1 MYIHVH
7 FTPWNGDSLMIAN
20 ILSRLCDV
28 KAPLASAVAAMHC
41 NLAQVWNTKSGPWQ
55 LTLRVFKIAELWG
68 SACNV
73 VVFTFASAIRKSS
86 KSNCTRIKCH
96 WPKLVVVLFSC
107 PTSSAGA
114 IFTDLLY
121 TLQRKRMLIGWTL
134 HWGPFPSGDHIGLV
148 VICLLFQETHL
159 ADVRC

>member
-1 MYIHVH
+1 
-7 FTPWNGDSLMIAN
+7 MIAK

-68 SACNV
+68 LHAMWWYSPLLKPSESLAKATALV
-73 VVFTFASAIRKSS
+73 
-86 KSNCTRIKCH
+86 SNATDLNWWSPCFH
-96 WPKLVVVLFSC
+96 LLLLQQVLFSQ
-107 PTSSAGA
+107 
-114 IFTDLLY
+114 IFCILCSGNECLLDELC
-121 TLQRKRMLIGWTL
+121 TGV
-134 HWGPFPSGDHIGLV
+134 PFPSGDHIGLV